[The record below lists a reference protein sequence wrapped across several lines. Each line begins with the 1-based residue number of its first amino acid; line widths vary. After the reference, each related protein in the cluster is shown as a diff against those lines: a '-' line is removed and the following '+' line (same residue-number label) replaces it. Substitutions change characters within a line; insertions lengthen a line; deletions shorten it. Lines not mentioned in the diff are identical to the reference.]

1 MKKKK
6 SPTFTKVDLFLI
18 LQSHNTKNWH
28 FGREIFSLFFFLS
41 SHWLILPALILII
54 AEPQLTWTFETDT
67 RLNSATPWKLCWFPE
82 ISKHIF
88 NLSVCAQILV

>member
-28 FGREIFSLFFFLS
+28 FGREIFSLFAFFFVC
-41 SHWLILPALILII
+41 
-54 AEPQLTWTFETDT
+54 QDTD
-67 RLNSATPWKLCWFPE
+67 
-82 ISKHIF
+82 
-88 NLSVCAQILV
+88 